1 MQTSKIDSAS
11 HSSSHSTSAN
21 NTSTQATNNNAKPT
35 FVDAET
41 LRLREMYERLNQRMS
56 PTSGNGHFL
65 KFTKDGEHKRLF
77 FDHSK
82 TVEEDIEYPSEPGK
96 KIHRVKFY
104 VYQVEN
110 GRKSG
115 ILEEWTA
122 SVRTSKDIIKW
133 LVKGYYEIDITRHGM
148 NKNDT
153 RYDVDPVL

>member
-1 MQTSKIDSAS
+1 
-11 HSSSHSTSAN
+11 
-21 NTSTQATNNNAKPT
+21 
-35 FVDAET
+35 
-41 LRLREMYERLNQRMS
+41 
-56 PTSGNGHFL
+56 
-65 KFTKDGEHKRLF
+65 
-77 FDHSK
+77 
-82 TVEEDIEYPSEPGK
+82 VEEDIEYPSEPGK